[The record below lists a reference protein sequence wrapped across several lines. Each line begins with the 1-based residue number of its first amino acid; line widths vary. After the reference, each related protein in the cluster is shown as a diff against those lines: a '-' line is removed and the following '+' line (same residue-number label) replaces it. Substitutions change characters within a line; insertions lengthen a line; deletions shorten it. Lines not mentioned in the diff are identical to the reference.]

1 MDHYGLLGLQ
11 RGCSLEQVITQI
23 PFWIN
28 INFFFGQSKLITLS
42 LMFLIIQVQVAY
54 RSKVEE
60 LTKQELDEEE
70 LNKKVE
76 LLKVSNWKL
85 PFYKRKSNV

>member
-1 MDHYGLLGLQ
+1 
-11 RGCSLEQVITQI
+11 
-23 PFWIN
+23 
-28 INFFFGQSKLITLS
+28 
-42 LMFLIIQVQVAY
+42 MFLIIQVQVAY

-76 LLKVSNWKL
+76 LLKVSNWTL
-85 PFYKRKSNV
+85 PFYKRNSNVLHIYLKDNFFFPSI